1 MKLIRHIIGILFSPR
16 QTWQT
21 IAAEQTD
28 ARGLYT
34 GYIMPVAL
42 IPVCAS
48 LVGTVLAA
56 RASGQTAPASWLSI
70 GIGTVV
76 GYGLLLSIIGALA
89 CLANKL
95 SPRFGGLSDP
105 SKALQLA
112 AYSATAGMVGS
123 VFSVFPDLIIAGMLA
138 LLYSFY
144 LMFLG
149 APAMLKTPQEKAFS
163 FAFMMLI
170 CSLPIGAVFAGIF
183 SLAFSLFR

>member
-21 IAAEQTD
+21 IAAAQTD

-34 GYIMPVAL
+34 GYIM
-42 IPVCAS
+42 PVCAS

-105 SKALQLA
+105 SKALQLV

-123 VFSVFPDLIIAGMLA
+123 VFSVFPDFIIAGMWRCCIR
-138 LLYSFY
+138 S
-144 LMFLG
+144 
-149 APAMLKTPQEKAFS
+149 T
-163 FAFMMLI
+163 
-170 CSLPIGAVFAGIF
+170 
-183 SLAFSLFR
+183 